1 MVEAGVFT
9 NILLALYYPFTVS
22 PYFVAA
28 GLKKRVDEPVQAI
41 VQVLTFI
48 GHLALWIVV
57 FGREIHDLTND
68 NSVYK
73 DGSSVNQLQSLS
85 FTAST
90 VAFATI
96 LVAVAVHLLAKGGKM
111 VAYSDGGLVLP
122 PGATALING
131 LLSASILMNTLLF
144 IYIFVDVDRM
154 LHFNE
159 KGPGVAY
166 TGPTFTH
173 DNKQDM
179 AMNIVYKIF
188 IMAILKANQN
198 YQEFHQEKEAEKD
211 GKSLLG

>member
-1 MVEAGVFT
+1 MLTQIRDQLMA
-9 NILLALYYPFTVS
+9 P

-28 GLKKRVDEPVQAI
+28 GLGVLGKKIDDPVRMF

-48 GHLALWIVV
+48 GHLVLWIFV
-57 FGREIHDLTND
+57 FGTEFHDLDND
-68 NSVYK
+68 NSSYK

-96 LVAVAVHLLAKGGKM
+96 VVAYLVHLLATPG
-111 VAYSDGGLVLP
+111 YSDGEFVLP

-131 LLSASILMNTLLF
+131 MLSASILMNTLLF
-144 IYIFVDVDRM
+144 IYIFVNVDRM

-179 AMNIVYKIF
+179 AMTIVYKIF

-198 YQEFHQEKEAEKD
+198 YQESHAMKEAAKD
-211 GKSLLG
+211 ALLGGNGKP

>member
-1 MVEAGVFT
+1 MA
-9 NILLALYYPFTVS
+9 P

-28 GLKKRVDEPVQAI
+28 GLGVLGEKIDDPVRMF
-41 VQVLTFI
+41 VQVVTFI
-48 GHLALWIVV
+48 AHLALWIFV
-57 FGREIHDLTND
+57 FGTEYHDLDND

-85 FTAST
+85 FTAFT

-96 LVAVAVHLLAKGGKM
+96 VVAYIVHLLAKPG
-111 VAYSDGGLVLP
+111 YSDGEFVLP

-131 LLSASILMNTLLF
+131 LLSASILTNTLLF

-159 KGPGVAY
+159 KGPGAPY

-179 AMNIVYKIF
+179 AMTIVYKIF
-188 IMAILKANQN
+188 IMAILKTNQS
-198 YQEFHQEKEAEKD
+198 YQETHAKREATKD
-211 GKSLLG
+211 ALLGGK